1 MKALETV
8 NKNIDFYNEIA
19 NNYDAI
25 LDDESSN
32 EHIRN
37 KVKEKFMS
45 LVKTGWVLDFGG
57 GTGRDLDWLIDN
69 NYRVIFCEPS
79 EGMRQ
84 KAINQHQNDIPDN
97 RLIFLDD
104 KRVDFTTWQSHP
116 PFSIKTDAII
126 SDFAV
131 INCIGD
137 IELLFKN
144 LSGVIKPGGHFL
156 ALMLQHGYKKS
167 RIWKLRQFF
176 RSLVSSNPLVLNVNY
191 NNYRQ
196 TVYMYTPNVIQKASS
211 PYFEMHSAENLFEF
225 TLFHFVRK

>member
-25 LDDESSN
+25 LDNEGSN

-37 KVKEKFMS
+37 KVKEKFMG

-57 GTGRDLDWLIDN
+57 GTGRDLDWLIGN

-84 KAINQHQNDIPDN
+84 KAINRHQNDIPDN

-104 KRVDFTTWQSHP
+104 NRVDFTTWQSHP

-156 ALMLQHGYKKS
+156 ALMLQHDYKKS
-167 RIWKLRQFF
+167 RLWKVRQFL
-176 RSLVSSNPLVLNVNY
+176 RSLISSKPLVLNVNY
-191 NNYRQ
+191 NNHRQ
-196 TVYMYTPNVIQKASS
+196 TVYMYTPKFIKKTSS
-211 PYFEMHSAENLFEF
+211 PHFEIHGAENLFEF